1 MNGILREINLE
12 RVVYLIPEE
21 KINEVVERIVSNVN
35 PEKVILFG
43 SYAKGDFDD
52 NSDLDILVVK
62 DMDIPRYKR
71 SRKIRKYLRGVKVPI
86 DLLVYSQKEIDE
98 WKDNEHAF
106 ISKALEVRYPDNWYE
121 PTRDEVVEA
130 YNIALEFKKYVLERI
145 VI

>member
-1 MNGILREINLE
+1 MINLE
-12 RVVYLIPEE
+12 RVIYLISAE

-43 SYAKGDFDD
+43 SYAEGNFDD

-106 ISKALEVRYPDNWYE
+106 ISK
-121 PTRDEVVEA
+121 
-130 YNIALEFKKYVLERI
+130 VLENGE
-145 VI
+145 VLYGQET